1 MNLLDQI
8 EYDLSL
14 LSYIDST
21 ICFIDE
27 LITQHEALEDTGFKA
42 MDAISRTE
50 EKVLKRMEANLFKLT
65 DQIEELYHAA

>member
-21 ICFIDE
+21 ICFVDE
-27 LITQHEALEDTGFKA
+27 LITQYEALEDTGFKV

-50 EKVLKRMEANLFKLT
+50 EKVLKQVEANLFKLT
-65 DQIEELYHAA
+65 DQIEELCHAA

>member
-27 LITQHEALEDTGFKA
+27 LITQHDALEDTGFKT

-50 EKVLKRMEANLFKLT
+50 EKVFNRLEHYLNQLA
-65 DQIEELYHAA
+65 DQIEELSHAA